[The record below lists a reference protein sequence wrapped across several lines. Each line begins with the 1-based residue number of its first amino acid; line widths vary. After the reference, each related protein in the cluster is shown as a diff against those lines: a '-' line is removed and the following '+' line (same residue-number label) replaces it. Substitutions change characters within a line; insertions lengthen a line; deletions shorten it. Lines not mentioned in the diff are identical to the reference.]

1 MLSAQKQRSWQVPTK
16 LRVNR
21 EIELMPKAY
30 LIARIRVHDKEGFE
44 TFKQMSTPLIS
55 EYGGRLLARN
65 PDVETMEGERQGL
78 VVLLEFDNMER
89 AREFY
94 FSDGYTAAKLVR
106 EKASEA
112 DLILVEGV

>member
-1 MLSAQKQRSWQVPTK
+1 MS
-16 LRVNR
+16 
-21 EIELMPKAY
+21 KAY

-65 PDVETMEGERQGL
+65 PEVETLEGNQEGL
-78 VVLLEFDNMER
+78 VVLIEFGSMDE
-89 AREFY
+89 ARQFY

-112 DLILVEGV
+112 DLILVEGFSSRRRRLTNFAGTAFNNIGFAH